1 MSKWAESEHVLRNAS
16 PNFRELLKRDPK
28 AEHFARAPQIG
39 EVMQLPT
46 LANTFRTLAAEGKEG
61 FYTGRIAEAIAE
73 VIKLCG
79 GRLDLEDLKHHMD
92 VGTPE
97 ADPMSIRCGRD
108 GAASG
113 GLELWE
119 HPPNGQGVVALMAVG
134 ILQQLERTKAIDSLS
149 KSNHNSTSYLHA
161 VIESLRIAFADAS
174 WWVTDPDPDFSPNL
188 QHPADLISEAYL
200 AERAKLFSP
209 TASSDP
215 LVHGDP
221 SPAQNCCDTVYFSV
235 TDMEGNGISFIN
247 SVYSSFGSGII
258 PQGCGFPLQN
268 RGANFQVGPGNHP
281 NIYAPRK
288 RPYHTIIPALVTNG
302 DADKRQLRYVYG
314 VMGGFMQPQGHVQ
327 VLMNLEMFGLD
338 VQQALDAP
346 RICIGAGMPE
356 EGNVFDRT
364 VYLEEGIPQ
373 ETVDGLQKL
382 GHKVKVLR
390 RFHSVFGR
398 GQAIG
403 CRRDEELE
411 RWVYTA
417 GSDPRGDGCAMPA

>member
-97 ADPMSIRCGRD
+97 ADPMSIRFGRD